1 MLRTTPPRSNGRV
14 EWRQSLYTAWEERWP
29 LDSEVKKAMTEFFRE
44 AMGSASVQQN
54 TKDIKGSRPKK
65 SSKAKATKNGRS
77 LTAGSSKTT
86 GKTRDLSDGVSSS
99 VSTPN
104 HRRKRDGDNAEEA
117 TPETRTVPQPS
128 SGINPEAQ
136 PDPQPSLREITT
148 LTDNA
153 EEATPETRT
162 VPQPSSGI
170 NPEARPDPQPA
181 LREITTSTPA
191 YNALTS
197 SQVQVEMG
205 SSHDNNAMMTMAPI
219 EPYQQVGDRP
229 GVHEPIVYES
239 TSKDTVEF
247 VVVLPGIH
255 ADGVAITLANGVLII
270 VVENAV
276 VKINE
281 GPVVTEH
288 KTVRLEYKKML
299 AKGIQAEDIH
309 AWMKNGLLTVTCP
322 VKNTT
327 PRPIKILTSLRSQ
340 H

>member
-1 MLRTTPPRSNGRV
+1 MRWTREQRELLSKFADTLKTTPPRSNGRV

-29 LDSEVKKAMTEFFRE
+29 LDSEVKKAMTEFFRD

-54 TKDIKGSRPKK
+54 TKDIKGSHSKK
-65 SSKAKATKNGRS
+65 SSKAKVTKNGRS

-86 GKTRDLSDGVSSS
+86 GTTLDLSDAISSS

-104 HRRKRDGDNAEEA
+104 YRCKRNGDNAQEA

-136 PDPQPSLREITT
+136 P
-148 LTDNA
+148 
-153 EEATPETRT
+153 
-162 VPQPSSGI
+162 VPQPSPLG
-170 NPEARPDPQPA
+170 
-181 LREITTSTPA
+181 EITTSTPA
-191 YNALTS
+191 PEAGLVP
-197 SQVQVEMG
+197 QMG
-205 SSHDNNAMMTMAPI
+205 SSHDSNAMTTTDSI
-219 EPYQQVGDRP
+219 KPYQQVGDRP

-239 TSKDTVEF
+239 TSNTTVEF

-255 ADGVAITLANGVLII
+255 ADGVAVTLANGALNI

-309 AWMKNGLLTVTCP
+309 VWMKNGLLTVTCP
-322 VKNTT
+322 VKDTT
-327 PRPIKILTSLRSQ
+327 PCPIKIFTSPRSP

>member
-1 MLRTTPPRSNGRV
+1 MRWTREQRELLSKFADMLRTTPPRSNGRV

-29 LDSEVKKAMTEFFRE
+29 LDSEAKKAMTEFFRE

-54 TKDIKGSRPKK
+54 TKDIKGSRSKK
-65 SSKAKATKNGRS
+65 SSKAKVTKNGRS

-86 GKTRDLSDGVSSS
+86 GKTRDLSDGISSS

-148 LTDNA
+148 
-153 EEATPETRT
+153 
-162 VPQPSSGI
+162 
-170 NPEARPDPQPA
+170 
-181 LREITTSTPA
+181 STPV
-191 YNALTS
+191 YNALMR

-219 EPYQQVGDRP
+219 KPYQQVGDRP

-255 ADGVAITLANGVLII
+255 ADGVAIILANGVLII

-281 GPVVTEH
+281 GPIVTEH

-322 VKNTT
+322 VKDTT